1 MTGHIPPPARPVPAL
16 RLLSLGAGIQSTAV
30 LLLACDGAIPSFDV
44 AFFADTG
51 WEPQAVYDNVDR
63 LRVHAA
69 RAEIPVLTVSAG
81 NIRRDAVDF
90 GHGFASMPL
99 HVKNPDGSKGL
110 GRRQCTAEYK
120 IRPLKAAARTALGYP
135 APRRIPRGVFAEQAI
150 GISVDEI
157 GRAKDADVSYLK
169 NVFPL
174 LDLGW
179 TRADCESYLTARKWV
194 GAVKSACLGCPF
206 HGNAQ
211 WRDIRDND
219 PSGWADVVAF
229 DRQIRHGNPRI
240 PATGRRYFLHPS
252 CRPLDEVDLDR
263 IARRR
268 PAATAFTATSAVGA
282 GTAEMEI
289 DGDPDGCSPW
299 ACRSGT
305 AVPATPAIP
314 AAPATEQENAA

>member
-1 MTGHIPPPARPVPAL
+1 MTGHTPPPTRRPGPVL

-30 LLLACDGAIPSFDV
+30 LLLACDGAISPFDV

-51 WEPQAVYDNVDR
+51 WEPQAVYDNVER

-69 RAEIPVLTVSAG
+69 RAGIPVRTVSAG
-81 NIRRDAVDF
+81 DIRQDAVDVE
-90 GHGFASMPL
+90 HGFASMPL

-110 GRRQCTAEYK
+110 ARRQCTAEYK
-120 IRPLKAAARTALGYP
+120 IRPLKAAARAALGYP

-179 TRADCESYLTARKWV
+179 TRADCESYLTAQNWV

-206 HGNAQ
+206 HSNSQ
-211 WRDIRDND
+211 WREIRDND
-219 PSGWADVVAF
+219 PAGWADVVLF
-229 DRQIRHGNPRI
+229 DQQVRHGHPRSQ
-240 PATGRRYFLHPS
+240 ATGRRYFLHPS
-252 CRPLDEVDLDR
+252 CQPLDEVDLDR
-263 IARRR
+263 PPRRR
-268 PAATAFTATSAVGA
+268 PATTAATATSAVGA
-282 GTAEMEI
+282 GTAETEI

-305 AVPATPAIP
+305 AVPAVP
-314 AAPATEQENAA
+314 AAPAIRLENVA